1 MFSQDTSV
9 SLSKWEMT
17 CSPFFLNL
25 TVSNSSKTSIR
36 IAGIW
41 GANHKFCH
49 LHSDEIRWNRT
60 LGWLNPSIFGQILEP
75 PIRPA
80 LFGALGM
87 DPEKY
92 LRLWIE
98 ASQCC
103 DGKII
108 GKSWKKKNKTLWW
121 KWTKEWIFTLWVFES
136 RHFMFWLVD
145 MIFYSW
151 IHAFHCLDLQHFVT
165 FISPFIIRL
174 WMSCSGFVDLFWIK
188 AFIV

>member
-1 MFSQDTSV
+1 MFSQDSSV

-75 PIRPA
+75 PIRAA

-108 GKSWKKKNKTLWW
+108 GKSWKKK
-121 KWTKEWIFTLWVFES
+121 TKHYGENGLKNGFSPFESLSQGISCFDWLIWFFTLES
-136 RHFMFWLVD
+136 MH
-145 MIFYSW
+145 
-151 IHAFHCLDLQHFVT
+151 
-165 FISPFIIRL
+165 
-174 WMSCSGFVDLFWIK
+174 
-188 AFIV
+188 FIV